1 MREFRFYP
9 ELFEYRTALLEVLAE
24 NNYQWLSHFS
34 AVDLIHEAHG
44 LEVCGIK
51 DEADAIY
58 IQCIFRAL
66 FSRWRY
72 GCRCLKDYGDRDVG
86 WRVKLCRD
94 REEGDSWQSA

>member
-1 MREFRFYP
+1 MREFHFYP
-9 ELFEYRTALLEVLAE
+9 ELFEYRTALLEALAA
-24 NNYQWLSHFS
+24 NDYQWLSNFS
-34 AVDLIHEAHG
+34 AIDLVHEAHG

-58 IQCIFRAL
+58 IQCIFQAL
-66 FSRWRY
+66 FPDWQY

-94 REEGDSWQSA
+94 PEEGDSWQSA